1 MYGLKGKEV
10 IITAN
15 LKQAKTQD
23 EIKKLTVNSVKKAYN
38 DLAIDYNHLLNL
50 DYLYCPHCGEWK
62 SSSNFYT
69 SNKTKSGYEHFGC
82 KQCILDMATDY
93 DKRTHERKDNKEKT
107 IEVFRKLDMPFIES
121 DYNSQLNLLADDSAE
136 KQRKTA
142 FQQLLTLTRSLPQ
155 YKYKTFQDSEFID
168 EDNGGVIS
176 NTNKKPRKEIV
187 RLFGNMP
194 TEDLLYLQDQ
204 YDDWKSRVQ
213 IDTKPQET
221 YLVQIC
227 LILLDIYKARMAGKD
242 TDKLVKSLNEA
253 MAASNLQPRQ
263 NVSNSSSDTL
273 TFGQLI
279 EKWETEESIEP
290 DPEFEDVD
298 GIKKYINVFFKGHL
312 AKMMGLK
319 NAYSQ
324 EYDEYMEQYTV
335 TKPTYDEDEES
346 SDIYDTLFGKEV
358 E

>member
-1 MYGLKGKEV
+1 MAKVLEPISDAELKK
-10 IITAN
+10 ITVVN
-15 LKQAKTQD
+15 LRN
-23 EIKKLTVNSVKKAYN
+23 EYKKLANFYQRIMN
-38 DLAIDYNHLLNL
+38 NELI
-50 DYLYCPHCGEWK
+50 YCSHCGQWK
-62 SSSNFYT
+62 SATTFYASST
-69 SNKTKSGYEHFGC
+69 SPDGIEHYAC
-82 KQCILDMATDY
+82 KECILNECSDF
-93 DKRTHERKDNKEKT
+93 DKKTGIRTDNKSKT
-107 IEVFRKLDMPFIES
+107 IETFRRLNWYFDEKVYTDQMQSLSEQTGEKIRSTAVQQFIVM
-121 DYNSQLNLLADDSAE
+121 Y
-136 KQRKTA
+136 K
-142 FQQLLTLTRSLPQ
+142 SLPNW
-155 YKYKTFQDSEFID
+155 KNLKFADSVFLD
-168 EDNGGVIS
+168 EETGEAVS
-176 NTNKKPRKEIV
+176 TNKKPRKEIV

-194 TEDLLYLQDQ
+194 NEDLLYLQDQ

-242 TDKLVKSLNEA
+242 TDKLVRSLNDA

-263 NVSNSSSDTL
+263 NVSNSSSDML

-279 EKWETEESIEP
+279 EKWETEDSIEP

-319 NAYSQ
+319 NAYSK
-324 EYDEYMEQYTV
+324 EYDDYMAQYTV
-335 TKPTYDEDEES
+335 TKPTYDEDSES
-346 SDIYDTLFGKEV
+346 SDIYDALFGKEV

>member
-1 MYGLKGKEV
+1 M
-10 IITAN
+10 AN
-15 LKQAKTQD
+15 LKQAKTD
-23 EIKKLTVNSVKKAYN
+23 EDIKKLGVNSVKTAYH
-38 DLAIDYNHLLNL
+38 DLAIDYNHLLDL
-50 DYLYCPHCGEWK
+50 DYIYCPQCGEWK
-62 SSSNFYT
+62 SSINYYKSA
-69 SNKTKSGYEHFGC
+69 KTKSGYEHFGC
-82 KQCILDMATDY
+82 KQCILDLATDFN
-93 DKRTHERKDNKEKT
+93 KKTKERKDNREKT
-107 IEVFRKLDMPFIES
+107 IEVFRKLDMPFIEK
-121 DYNSQLNLLADDSAE
+121 DYNAQLNLINDDSAE
-136 KQRKTA
+136 KQRGTA
-142 FQQLLTLTRSLPQ
+142 FQQLLTLTKSLPQ
-155 YKYKTFQDSEFID
+155 YKFKTFKDSEFLD
-168 EDNGGVIS
+168 EETGEITS
-176 NTNKKPRKEIV
+176 TSSKKPRREII

-263 NVSNSSSDTL
+263 NVSNSSSDML

-279 EKWETEESIEP
+279 EKWENEDSIEP

-319 NAYSQ
+319 NAFSK
-324 EYDEYMEQYTV
+324 EYDDYMAQYTV
-335 TKPTYDEDEES
+335 TKPTYDEDSES
-346 SDIYDTLFGKEV
+346 SDIYDALFGKEV